1 MGVAAAVAVLRHAV
15 KRRRIS
21 LRECGNMGATLA
33 RVVPSLCAAAGG
45 TGTAVRPGSSQI
57 FDTRGAL

>member
-21 LRECGNMGATLA
+21 LRECGDM
-33 RVVPSLCAAAGG
+33 AGS
-45 TGTAVRPGSSQI
+45 TGRKIAQVRYPMVLVSIDTTRSAIQKQSQ
-57 FDTRGAL
+57 